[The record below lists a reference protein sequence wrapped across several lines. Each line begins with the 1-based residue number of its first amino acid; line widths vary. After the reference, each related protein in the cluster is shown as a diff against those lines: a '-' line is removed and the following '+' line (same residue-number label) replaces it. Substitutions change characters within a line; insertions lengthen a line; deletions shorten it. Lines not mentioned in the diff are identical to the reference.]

1 MKETI
6 RDSMTVAL
14 HSPHSGSDEDNGE
27 IHVGSVILSEIAGR
41 ELVTVDPQQDLDGM
55 QRLQARHHVRR
66 RPVVE
71 ANDEVIGS
79 VVQNVIAVHAS
90 AERRRDA
97 VKGISR

>member
-6 RDSMTVAL
+6 RASMTVAF
-14 HSPHSGSDEDNGE
+14 HSPHSGSDEDKGE

-41 ELVTVDPQQDLDGM
+41 ELATVDPQQVLDGV
-55 QRLQARHHVRR
+55 QRLQARHQVRR

-79 VVQNVIAVHAS
+79 VVQKVIAVHAS
-90 AERRRDA
+90 AERRRGA
-97 VKGISR
+97 VEGTSR